1 MFDTFKLVL
10 EITSSILSIWVLIY
24 LFRNRKK

>member
-1 MFDTFKLVL
+1 MFDTFKFIL

-24 LFRNRKK
+24 LFRHRKK